1 MSTIPTVHPAY
12 GVGSLTEVLPS
23 VAAALGVP
31 GETDLLGLP
40 PAPRYAVL
48 LLDGLGWNLLARH
61 ADAAPYLSSLLPS
74 GRQLTVGVPSTT
86 AVSLTSLGTGL
97 PPGAHGIVG
106 YSSRVPGTS
115 LVLNALAWD
124 APVDPRRWQPHP
136 TVFDRVAA
144 AGVLTRNVSKAR
156 FERSGLT
163 AAAFRGSSH
172 RGADTVDE
180 RLDATRFAIRE
191 GGSALV
197 YVYDSQL
204 DFTGH
209 VAGCES
215 DRWRGELAEV
225 DRFAERVRAAL
236 PRDAVLVVVAD
247 HGMVDIAPEQRIDI
261 DAEPAL
267 TAGVEVLAGE
277 SRFRHLYCLPGAAGD
292 VAAAYAARV
301 KSDALVLTRAEAVE
315 RGWFGPVS
323 AQVMDRIGD
332 VVVAALGPV
341 ALVAG
346 TRLPQEAALVGL
358 HGSLTA
364 DEMFVPLLVDGPVS

>member
-1 MSTIPTVHPAY
+1 LTTVPPAY
-12 GVGSLTEVLPS
+12 GAGSLTEVLPS

-48 LLDGLGWNLLARH
+48 LLDGLGWNLLERH
-61 ADAAPYLSSLLPS
+61 ADVAPYLSSLLPS
-74 GRQLTVGVPSTT
+74 GRRLTAGVPSTT

-106 YSSRVPGTS
+106 YSSRVPGTTQ
-115 LVLNALAWD
+115 VLNALAWD

-156 FERSGLT
+156 FEGSGLT

-172 RGADTVDE
+172 RGADSVDE

-191 GGSALV
+191 GDSALV
-197 YVYDSQL
+197 YVYDSLL

-209 VAGCES
+209 VAGSES
-215 DRWRGELAEV
+215 DRWRGELAGI
-225 DRFAERVRAAL
+225 DRFAAQIRAAL

-261 DAEPAL
+261 DSEPAL
-267 TAGVEVLAGE
+267 TDGVEVVAGE
-277 SRFRHLYCLPGAAGD
+277 SRFRHLYCRPGAAED
-292 VAAAYAARV
+292 VAAAYTARL
-301 KSDALVLTRAEAVE
+301 KSDALVLTRADAVG
-315 RGWFGPVS
+315 RGWFGPVEERVS
-323 AQVMDRIGD
+323 DRIGD
-332 VVVAALGPV
+332 VLVAALGPV
-341 ALVAG
+341 ALVAA
-346 TRLPQEAALVGL
+346 TRYQQEAALIGL

-364 DEMFVPLLVDGPVS
+364 DEMIVPLLVDGPVS

>member
-1 MSTIPTVHPAY
+1 MTTVSPAY
-12 GVGSLTEVLPS
+12 GAGSLTEVLPS
-23 VAAALGVP
+23 VAAALGGP

-48 LLDGLGWNLLARH
+48 LLDGLGWNLLEQH
-61 ADAAPYLSSLLPS
+61 ADVAPYLASLLAS
-74 GRQLTVGVPSTT
+74 GRQLTTGVPSTT

-106 YSSRVPGTS
+106 YSGRVPGSTQ
-115 LVLNALAWD
+115 VLNHLAWD

-136 TVFDRVAA
+136 TVFDRVNA

-191 GGSALV
+191 GDSALV

-215 DRWRGELAEV
+215 DRWRSELAGV
-225 DRFAERVRAAL
+225 DRFASQVRAAL

-247 HGMVDIAPEQRIDI
+247 HGMVDIAPEQRIDL
-261 DAEPAL
+261 DSEPVL

-277 SRFRHLYCLPGAAGD
+277 SRFRHLYCRPGAADD
-292 VAAAYAARV
+292 VAAAYAGRL

-315 RGWFGPVS
+315 RGWFGPV
-323 AQVMDRIGD
+323 AERVMDRIGD
-332 VVVAALGPV
+332 VLVAALGPV
-341 ALVAG
+341 ALVAA
-346 TRLPQEAALVGL
+346 TRLPQEAALIGL

-364 DEMFVPLLVDGPVS
+364 DEMIVPLLVDGPVS